1 MKFLLP
7 DKHVVS
13 QRGETQ
19 LEVILWGSSLGITQG
34 WAALVISILSLL
46 LYALCSTTA
55 SMTFAFSPWPTPTHP
70 SPILHPVQRPACM
83 ENLPWPFLRFWN
95 ALSPDFPQHSLLTSI
110 TTLHVSVTRLGNWT
124 QDLCVVCTCCGLWP
138 KQPPN
143 PFLLSWEVTL
153 TFHSTLLFNET
164 KWATFVSSQAA
175 FDETSQWWQAALIPH
190 WANST
195 WQDCTCPP
203 W

>member
-1 MKFLLP
+1 MRHSLKSHFEDPHWALPRVGQRWSSPFFLFSFMPCVPPQQAWPLPFLL
-7 DKHVVS
+7 D
-13 QRGETQ
+13 Q
-19 LEVILWGSSLGITQG
+19 
-34 WAALVISILSLL
+34 LL
-46 LYALCSTTA
+46 L
-55 SMTFAFSPWPTPTHP
+55 
-70 SPILHPVQRPACM
+70 ILHLSCTQCSAQHV
-83 ENLPWPFLRFWN
+83 WKTFLDHYRFWN

-175 FDETSQWWQAALIPH
+175 FDETSQQWQAALIPH